1 MASTTTA
8 AFVVRMTGQAG
19 PSWSDSWAQPVSPV
33 FISKDSG
40 SAHSLS
46 VVPATIRRMVTVYAN
61 QTVVRG
67 EDLPDVIRAA
77 EVLGLGVKI
86 ENVMV
91 PIDDEGNYSL
101 EWVVTRDDE
110 VPVYDDWEG
119 RYEESEE
126 DEEELVLSSVE

>member
-1 MASTTTA
+1 
-8 AFVVRMTGQAG
+8 
-19 PSWSDSWAQPVSPV
+19 
-33 FISKDSG
+33 
-40 SAHSLS
+40 
-46 VVPATIRRMVTVYAN
+46 MVTVYAN

-77 EVLGLGVKI
+77 EVLGIGVKI

-91 PIDDEGNYSL
+91 PIDDEGNHSL

>member
-1 MASTTTA
+1 
-8 AFVVRMTGQAG
+8 
-19 PSWSDSWAQPVSPV
+19 
-33 FISKDSG
+33 
-40 SAHSLS
+40 
-46 VVPATIRRMVTVYAN
+46 MVTVYAN

-119 RYEESEE
+119 RYEESED

>member
-1 MASTTTA
+1 
-8 AFVVRMTGQAG
+8 
-19 PSWSDSWAQPVSPV
+19 
-33 FISKDSG
+33 
-40 SAHSLS
+40 
-46 VVPATIRRMVTVYAN
+46 MVTVYAN

-77 EVLGLGVKI
+77 EVLGIGVKI

>member
-1 MASTTTA
+1 
-8 AFVVRMTGQAG
+8 
-19 PSWSDSWAQPVSPV
+19 
-33 FISKDSG
+33 
-40 SAHSLS
+40 
-46 VVPATIRRMVTVYAN
+46 MVTVYAN

-77 EVLGLGVKI
+77 EVLGIGVKI

-91 PIDDEGNYSL
+91 PIDEEGSYSL

-126 DEEELVLSSVE
+126 EDEELVLSSVE

>member
-1 MASTTTA
+1 
-8 AFVVRMTGQAG
+8 
-19 PSWSDSWAQPVSPV
+19 
-33 FISKDSG
+33 
-40 SAHSLS
+40 
-46 VVPATIRRMVTVYAN
+46 MVTVYAN

-77 EVLGLGVKI
+77 EVLGIGVKI

-126 DEEELVLSSVE
+126 EEEELVLSSVE

>member
-1 MASTTTA
+1 
-8 AFVVRMTGQAG
+8 
-19 PSWSDSWAQPVSPV
+19 
-33 FISKDSG
+33 
-40 SAHSLS
+40 
-46 VVPATIRRMVTVYAN
+46 MVTVYAN

-77 EVLGLGVKI
+77 EVLGIGVKI

-110 VPVYDDWEG
+110 VPVYDDWDGKYDEAD
-119 RYEESEE
+119 EE
-126 DEEELVLSSVE
+126 DELVLSSVE

>member
-1 MASTTTA
+1 
-8 AFVVRMTGQAG
+8 
-19 PSWSDSWAQPVSPV
+19 
-33 FISKDSG
+33 
-40 SAHSLS
+40 
-46 VVPATIRRMVTVYAN
+46 MVTVYAN

>member
-1 MASTTTA
+1 
-8 AFVVRMTGQAG
+8 
-19 PSWSDSWAQPVSPV
+19 
-33 FISKDSG
+33 
-40 SAHSLS
+40 
-46 VVPATIRRMVTVYAN
+46 MVTVYAN

-77 EVLGLGVKI
+77 EVLGIGVKI

-91 PIDDEGNYSL
+91 PIDDEGSYSL

-126 DEEELVLSSVE
+126 EDEELVLSSVE

>member
-1 MASTTTA
+1 
-8 AFVVRMTGQAG
+8 
-19 PSWSDSWAQPVSPV
+19 
-33 FISKDSG
+33 
-40 SAHSLS
+40 
-46 VVPATIRRMVTVYAN
+46 MVTVYAN

-101 EWVVTRDDE
+101 EWVVTRDEE